1 MAQDAAMAEW
11 TVERVADWV
20 RLNAKLPE
28 YAEDFLSGGV
38 DGSLL
43 ESLSAPAR
51 GGYAAL
57 AFLSVFL

>member
-1 MAQDAAMAEW
+1 MAEW